1 MRSNGVRLQDTRYK
15 IQEALF
21 YVGYI
26 ITDNISNY
34 SYFPTKHI
42 IKLIIN
48 KCKTGCK
55 KKYILV
61 KTLTKGF
68 LQAEKSVM
76 INKHIIYIY
85 QKSYHSVLRTYI
97 HLCYKI

>member
-1 MRSNGVRLQDTRYK
+1 MTGVCDLTRYK

-48 KCKTGCK
+48 QCKTGCK

-76 INKHIIYIY
+76 INKHIIYISEELSQCFKNLY
-85 QKSYHSVLRTYI
+85 TSML
-97 HLCYKI
+97 